1 MFAKALLFAALAL
14 ALGAGTTAMVKATA
28 YSGYARSTGIVVAFR
43 GVTPPPV
50 QKGPQPEPKVAA
62 VVEFTDGTGK
72 AHRFVAGWSWRAP
85 AHALG
90 DRVPVLYPA
99 SDPASG
105 VIDSF
110 PEKWGLPLVLGGAAT
125 LCLVLG
131 MAIGGLRAR

>member
-1 MFAKALLFAALAL
+1 MLTKALLVVALAL
-14 ALGAGTTAMVKATA
+14 ALCGGATALVKASA

-43 GVTPPPV
+43 GVTPPPA

-62 VVEFTDGTGK
+62 VVEFTDGSGK

-99 SDPASG
+99 SDPANG
-105 VIDSF
+105 VIDSL

-125 LCLVLG
+125 ICLVLG
-131 MAIGGLRAR
+131 LAIGGLRAR